1 MDPIEV
7 VKRYEAT
14 WDTTNAADMPGFFT
28 PGGTYT
34 PAGEAP
40 LTGQT
45 IADYADAVFKAFP
58 DSRMPITKIFASRN
72 NVCVEWEYSATMTGD
87 YGPFKA
93 TNKSFRLVGCHV
105 VEVEGDKLKSVISRW
120 DRLEMLQQ
128 LGLM

>member
-1 MDPIEV
+1 
-7 VKRYEAT
+7 
-14 WDTTNAADMPGFFT
+14 
-28 PGGTYT
+28 
-34 PAGEAP
+34 
-40 LTGQT
+40 
-45 IADYADAVFKAFP
+45 
-58 DSRMPITKIFASRN
+58 
-72 NVCVEWEYSATMTGD
+72 MTGD